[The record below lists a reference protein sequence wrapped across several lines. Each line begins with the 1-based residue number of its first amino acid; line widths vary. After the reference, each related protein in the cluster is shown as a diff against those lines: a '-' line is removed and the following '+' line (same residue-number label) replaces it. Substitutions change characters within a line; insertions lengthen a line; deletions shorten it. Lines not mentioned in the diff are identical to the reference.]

1 MTDDSLLPF
10 ALPSVQR
17 KKFTA
22 AFDGGRLSSD
32 AGVML
37 LGLAERRIGVAEK
50 LAAEIADPRDPSRV
64 VHSLA
69 DILRARIL
77 AIACGYEDADD
88 LIICAAIPP
97 SSWPAAICRTA
108 DVICARSGRC
118 RAGRTRPP
126 CAR

>member
-1 MTDDSLLPF
+1 MTDDTLLPF

-17 KKFTA
+17 KKLTA

-50 LAAEIADPRDPSRV
+50 LAAEIADPRDRSRV

-69 DILRARIL
+69 DILRAL
-77 AIACGYEDADD
+77 HPGYR
-88 LIICAAIPP
+88 LRLRG
-97 SSWPAAICRTA
+97 CRRPRPFA
-108 DVICARSGRC
+108 QRS
-118 RAGRTRPP
+118 RAQAGLRSF
-126 CAR
+126 AG